1 MELVCSNFEKEEEHM
16 LGLIKSSD
24 FISFDL
30 EMTGIENDKNNIIID
45 TPENRYLKYKKTSEK
60 YSIIQLGFTLFK
72 QEKNIN
78 NINNNNNK
86 KASQILYH
94 CYPYNLYLFP
104 NANDLKTLSQDNM
117 NLEIK
122 SMLFNRNGKI
132 DFNKWINEGI
142 YYLNQKQY
150 RELYKNITSNNIN
163 NDDFYMDTSMLL
175 RKPSDIELAENI
187 INEVKENFINVKT
200 NANSYIIDS
209 MPKFLLYYIK
219 KKLPNNLYYKENYKM
234 FRNWCTLITRFNT
247 KEEKDELYKNDV
259 LGQLRELEHKKG
271 VKKIIDAIFNK
282 VWYGNQNIDE
292 KIINDNENKKNK
304 KILIG
309 HNMSLDLMFIVAN
322 LGDSLPDEYLK
333 FKKMIKNYFE
343 YIYDT
348 KLLFEEFKKNEIQLY
363 NNPLIKNIKSVLDN
377 MYPYLKSRFG
387 DLVKTEIK
395 TRDEKFND
403 EQFHSAGYDSY
414 ITGLCFLYMKYGA
427 KTGQILEN
435 NKNKI
440 FFMNSLYK
448 SMDLNKE
455 KDEYILDVDTPEENI
470 FIFRGF
476 KKASNINFEN
486 IFGKDLWNDSVI
498 KTIYD
503 EKYNIIIAFT
513 NFKKEVNEQNK
524 TEFKIIAKTK
534 TFNDIFTA
542 FTLGEFRNKYMKN

>member
-1 MELVCSNFEKEEEHM
+1 MELVSRNYDKTEDELLRYIEK
-16 LGLIKSSD
+16 SD
-24 FISFDL
+24 YISFDL
-30 EMTGIENDKNNIIID
+30 EMTGIENDKNNSLID

-163 NDDFYMDTSMLL
+163 NDDFYMDTSILL

-282 VWYGNQNIDE
+282 V
-292 KIINDNENKKNK
+292 
-304 KILIG
+304 
-309 HNMSLDLMFIVAN
+309 
-322 LGDSLPDEYLK
+322 
-333 FKKMIKNYFE
+333 IK
-343 YIYDT
+343 
-348 KLLFEEFKKNEIQLY
+348 
-363 NNPLIKNIKSVLDN
+363 
-377 MYPYLKSRFG
+377 
-387 DLVKTEIK
+387 
-395 TRDEKFND
+395 
-403 EQFHSAGYDSY
+403 
-414 ITGLCFLYMKYGA
+414 
-427 KTGQILEN
+427 
-435 NKNKI
+435 
-440 FFMNSLYK
+440 
-448 SMDLNKE
+448 
-455 KDEYILDVDTPEENI
+455 
-470 FIFRGF
+470 
-476 KKASNINFEN
+476 
-486 IFGKDLWNDSVI
+486 VI
-498 KTIYD
+498 
-503 EKYNIIIAFT
+503 
-513 NFKKEVNEQNK
+513 
-524 TEFKIIAKTK
+524 
-534 TFNDIFTA
+534 
-542 FTLGEFRNKYMKN
+542 